1 MNSALGHIRVLD
13 LSRILA
19 GPWATQTLADLGAE
33 VIKVERPAGGDDTR
47 AWGPP
52 FVSDAAGAPTRDSA
66 YFLSANRGKQSLTVD
81 FSTEEGR
88 DIVRGLA
95 RGVDVLVENYKVGTL
110 ARYGLGYEDI
120 RALNP
125 RLVYCSVTGFG
136 QDGPSAELPGY
147 DFVFQG
153 LAGLMSYTGQ
163 ADGEPGAGPMKSG
176 VAIGDLMT
184 GLYTAT
190 AILAALEHR
199 HSTGEGQYID
209 MALLD
214 CIVATNSYQAQNYF
228 TSGRVP
234 RRMGNAHPNLVPYQ
248 VFRAG
253 DADIIVAVGNDAQYA
268 AFCGAIGRPELA
280 ADPRYARSGERTRN
294 RGTLVPVIAE
304 VMRTRAVAGWIP
316 LLEAAGVPCG
326 PVNDLRQ
333 VFADPQVRHRQMQI
347 TLPHTA
353 AGAVPA
359 LASPLRLSA
368 TPVSYRRAAPLL
380 GEHTD
385 AILQAQLGLSPARI
399 AELRARK
406 VI

>member
-1 MNSALGHIRVLD
+1 MNSALGHLRVLD

-52 FVSDAAGAPTRDSA
+52 FIRDASGAETRDSA
-66 YFLSANRGKQSLTVD
+66 YFLSANRGKRSLTVD
-81 FSTEEGR
+81 FAQEEGR
-88 DIVRGLA
+88 DLIRALA
-95 RGVDVLVENYKVGTL
+95 RDVDVFVENYKVGTL
-110 ARYGLGYEDI
+110 ARYGLGYDDI

-125 RLVYCSVTGFG
+125 RIIYCSVTGFG
-136 QDGPSAELPGY
+136 QDGPNAELPGY

-153 LAGLMSYTGQ
+153 IAGMMSYTGQ

-184 GLYTAT
+184 GLYTAI
-190 AILAALEHR
+190 AILAALERR
-199 HSTGEGQYID
+199 HVSGEGQNID
-209 MALLD
+209 MSLLD
-214 CIVATNSYQAQNYF
+214 CIVAANSYQAQNWF
-228 TSGRVP
+228 ASGRVP

-248 VFRAG
+248 VFACR
-253 DADIIVAVGNDAQYA
+253 DRDLIVAVGNDGQYA

-294 RGTLVPVIAE
+294 RETLVPVIADI
-304 VMRTRAVAGWIP
+304 MRGRDVAEWLA
-316 LLEAAGVPCG
+316 LLQGAGVPCG
-326 PVNDLRQ
+326 PVNDMGQ
-333 VFADPQVRHRQMQI
+333 VFADPQVRHRGLRL
-347 TLPHTA
+347 TLPHAA
-353 AGAVPA
+353 AGEVPSV
-359 LASPLRLSA
+359 ASPIRLSES
-368 TPVSYRRAAPLL
+368 PVRYGHAAPLL
-380 GEHTD
+380 GEHSD
-385 AILQAQLGLSPARI
+385 AILRGHLGLSPARI

>member
-33 VIKVERPAGGDDTR
+33 VIKIERPAGGDDTR

-52 FVSDAAGAPTRDSA
+52 FIRDESGAETRDSA
-66 YFLSANRGKQSLTVD
+66 YFLSANRGKLSLTVD
-81 FSTEEGR
+81 FAQAEGR
-88 DIVRGLA
+88 DIIRELA
-95 RGVDVLVENYKVGTL
+95 RDSDVLIENYKVGTL

-120 RALNP
+120 RAVNP
-125 RLVYCSVTGFG
+125 RIIYCAVTGFG

-153 LAGLMSYTGQ
+153 MAGMMSYTGQ

-190 AILAALEHR
+190 AILAALERR
-199 HSTGEGQYID
+199 HTSGEGQYID
-209 MALLD
+209 MSLLD

-228 TSGRVP
+228 VSGRVP

-248 VFRAG
+248 VFACSDR
-253 DADIIVAVGNDAQYA
+253 DLIVAVGNDGQYA
-268 AFCGAIGRPELA
+268 AFCSAIGRPELA
-280 ADPRYARSGERTRN
+280 GDPRYARSGERTRN
-294 RGTLVPVIAE
+294 RETLIPVVAD
-304 VMRTRAVAGWIP
+304 VMRTRGVAEWIP
-316 LLEAAGVPCG
+316 LLERAGVPCG
-326 PVNDLRQ
+326 PVNDMSQ
-333 VFADPQVRHRQMQI
+333 VFADPQVRHRRMQV
-347 TLPHTA
+347 TLPHSA
-353 AGAVPA
+353 AGEVPA
-359 LASPLRLSA
+359 IASPIRLSES
-368 TPVSYRRAAPLL
+368 PVQHGRAAPLL
-380 GEHTD
+380 GEHSD
-385 AILQAQLGLSPARI
+385 AILQGHLGLSPGRI
-399 AELRARK
+399 AELRARR